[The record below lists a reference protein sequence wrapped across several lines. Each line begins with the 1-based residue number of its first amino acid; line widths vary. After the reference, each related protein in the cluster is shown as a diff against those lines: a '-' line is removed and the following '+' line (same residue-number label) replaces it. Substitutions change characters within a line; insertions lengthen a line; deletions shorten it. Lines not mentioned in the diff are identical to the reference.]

1 MEDEEADGMEVE
13 VNMWGGGEEKDKRE
27 EGRAHEER
35 IAAIGLDPV
44 TPVRTAFWAP
54 RPLHCTTPPASASEE
69 S

>member
-1 MEDEEADGMEVE
+1 MEVE

-27 EGRAHEER
+27 EGRANEER

-54 RPLHCTTPPASASEE
+54 PSAPLHYSTSLRF
-69 S
+69 

>member
-1 MEDEEADGMEVE
+1 MEVE

-54 RPLHCTTPPASASEE
+54 PSAPLHYSTSLRF
-69 S
+69 